1 MSGQMRSQMS
11 KQRKR
16 QMSGGRLVCKH
27 AQSSAKRC
35 VKESFRKAEGK
46 VMCKLVESVQRLCG
60 LSELSVRTAGK
71 YNRKNGKQTCD
82 IVQRGYDLCEPKSE
96 PNKDGYERCQ
106 NDRNAEFNAK
116 LSARAAMIKLVSKA
130 DGIIRHA
137 VVDVGFEVAG
147 AALKSKSSNTQQQPT
162 VTRNRECLRAARLA
176 GLSSMDS
183 SIFCAAPGA
192 NATTI
197 KQNQTSS
204 NNSNDQHTKYELK

>member
-1 MSGQMRSQMS
+1 MC
-11 KQRKR
+11 
-16 QMSGGRLVCKH
+16 GGRLVCKH

-46 VMCKLVESVQRLCG
+46 VMCKWVGSVQRPCG

-71 YNRKNGKQTCD
+71 YNRKNGKQTCG
-82 IVQRGYDLCEPKSE
+82 IAQRGYDLCEPNSE

-116 LSARAAMIKLVSKA
+116 LSARAAMVKLISKA

-162 VTRNRECLRAARLA
+162 VSRNRECLGESSSSRPLPLRPLAGAARLA
-176 GLSSMDS
+176 GLFAMDS
-183 SIFCAAPGA
+183 SIFCAAPGEC
-192 NATTI
+192 
-197 KQNQTSS
+197 SS
-204 NNSNDQHTKYELK
+204 LPP